1 MLIRVEDSYL
11 LTYGLCKCE
20 MEKESDVNWRI
31 WCDDYNNDIF
41 KETILDNLL
50 IFIFSYFHIFFFK

>member
-11 LTYGLCKCE
+11 LMYGLCKCE